1 MSNTN
6 NKPDIN
12 ISVGKALNIFKLN
25 SQLFPKIGVISY
37 HKLKAF
43 FLYALSIPKGMSQ
56 YSLDNYAIG
65 VLYDLEDKLLFFED
79 SEDSDIFNATYT
91 WIEETDN
98 VTVTYTYCLGFVD
111 REECKKYL
119 EK

>member
-1 MSNTN
+1 MLN

-12 ISVGKALNIFKLN
+12 ISIGKALNIFGFS
-25 SQLFPKIGVISY
+25 SQFFPKIKLILY
-37 HKLKAF
+37 HKLEAF
-43 FLYALSIPKGMSQ
+43 FLYALSIPKGVSQ

-65 VLYDLEDKLLFFED
+65 VLYDLEDKLSFSED

-91 WIEETDN
+91 WAEETDN